1 MLITFKS
8 KAAPDIIM
16 YKEHAR
22 HILELLNK
30 DIDRGIIIHAD
41 TANAVATIEAA
52 IGDSRAHPITQSVQF
67 DIANRTLQAD
77 KGDVEHEH
85 EHERIES
92 VSFASRAFPL
102 LEMLRAA
109 HTAGSDV
116 VWGV

>member
-8 KAAPDIIM
+8 KAAPEIIM

-22 HILELLNK
+22 HILELLDK

-41 TANAVATIEAA
+41 TAKAISSIEAA
-52 IGDSRAHPITQSVQF
+52 IGESRAHPITQTVQF
-67 DIANRTLQAD
+67 DVTTRAQQAEL
-77 KGDVEHEH
+77 GENEH
-85 EHERIES
+85 EHERAES
-92 VSFASRAFPL
+92 VSFSSRAFPL

-109 HTAGSDV
+109 HAAGSDV

>member
-22 HILELLNK
+22 NILELLDK
-30 DIDRGIIIHAD
+30 DIDRGIITHAD
-41 TANAVATIEAA
+41 TSMAIATIEAA
-52 IGDSRAHPITQSVQF
+52 IGESRVHPISQSVQF
-67 DIANRTLQAD
+67 DITNRALQTEH
-77 KGDVEHEH
+77 GDTEHEH
-85 EHERIES
+85 EHERVES

-109 HTAGSDV
+109 HTGGSDV